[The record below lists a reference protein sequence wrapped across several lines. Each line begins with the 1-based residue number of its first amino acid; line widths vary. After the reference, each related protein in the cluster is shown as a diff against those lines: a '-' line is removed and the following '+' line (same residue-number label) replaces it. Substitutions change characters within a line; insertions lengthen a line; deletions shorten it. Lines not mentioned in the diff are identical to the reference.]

1 MAAACFT
8 VFQHID
14 WLGDTSE
21 RWCVTL
27 SKSTPLREE
36 CAGIWDWAETK
47 SREQRRKRSI
57 HLSWWQWPAG
67 SSWQQGVVLY
77 LLVLYTVE
85 SGISVVDGGK
95 DSDSM
100 LPDTQSTNSPRKTLT
115 SNIYQGLEWF
125 ILPFGC
131 LPTCS
136 AWLCLI
142 KWPLKPSLNLG
153 S

>member
-21 RWCVTL
+21 SWCVTL
-27 SKSTPLREE
+27 NKSTPLREE

-47 SREQRRKRSI
+47 SREQRRKQSI

-95 DSDSM
+95 DADSI

-115 SNIYQGLEWF
+115 SNILSRSRMIHSSLW
-125 ILPFGC
+125 LP
-131 LPTCS
+131 PNM
-136 AWLCLI
+136 LCMAL
-142 KWPLKPSLNLG
+142 LNKMAIETI